1 MLAFDFTSDEKRLQD
16 DVRAFAREKI
26 APVAAQL
33 DETCE
38 FPLENIRDMGRRG
51 WMGIPMPKEYGGL
64 GMSSVAYCLAVIELS
79 KVCASHGI
87 TLAAHTGI
95 GSGPIN
101 LFGTPEQK
109 KKYLTPLASGQ
120 KLASFGLTEP
130 QAGSDAG
137 GTRTTAEKRSDHYL
151 VNGSKIFITSAG
163 YAETFVI
170 TAVTDK
176 AKGKN
181 GISSFIIENTFP
193 GFIVGKKENKM
204 GWRASDT
211 RMLHFENM
219 MVPNENLLGREG
231 EGLKGFLRVLDG
243 GRVGMAALSLGI
255 AMGAYEAALRFA
267 ATRKQFDRPIAD
279 NQGIQFYLSDMA
291 MGIEIGMHLVMHAA
305 RLKDAGRPFTKEAAM
320 AKLQTSELAMTA
332 TTKAIQIHGAYG
344 CTHDYPVERYF
355 RDAKICEIG
364 EGTSEIQR
372 LVIAREIM
380 KSQTET
386 RS

>member
-1 MLAFDFTSDEKRLQD
+1 MLAFDFTTDEKRLQD

-26 APVAAQL
+26 APIAAQL

-38 FPLENIRDMGRRG
+38 FPLDNIREMGRRG

-163 YAETFVI
+163 YADTFVI

-176 AKGKN
+176 SKGKS
-181 GISSFIIENTFP
+181 GISSFIVEKTFP

-219 MVPNENLLGREG
+219 MVPQENLLGREG

-267 ATRKQFDRPIAD
+267 GTRKQFDRRIGD
-279 NQGIQFYLSDMA
+279 NQGIQFYLADMA

-305 RLKDAGRPFTKEAAM
+305 RLKDAGRSFTKEAAM

-380 KSQTET
+380 KSQSET
-386 RS
+386 RP